1 MTLHA
6 QTYRVYPVPQKVTMN
21 GNTIKMTPNVNIV
34 KETGINEITIN
45 RVQEV
50 LTDAGFSFTV
60 SNTLTDDQTNILIG
74 INGSKEIADNY
85 ATSHS
90 LSRDVFAAA
99 NNKYDPH
106 LLQINN
112 HHAQG
117 DIIILGDHT
126 GSAYYGMATLEQ
138 ILEQTAG
145 NNLQTAT
152 FEDYSHTQYRG
163 IVEGFYG
170 HPYSTE
176 SRLNLLDYCKRYKMN
191 MFVRLPDNHN
201 RPRTPHGADHPRR
214 PARTGKQSESLQ
226 CCFYMVD
233 PSGTRRRRYK
243 LQQSGSG
250 SGSYHGEIRSPAQ
263 IGYTAFRCI
272 HRRYERSPVQPV

>member
-1 MTLHA
+1 MKNILLFTLLLCSMTLHA
-6 QTYRVYPVPQKVTMN
+6 QTYRVYPVPQKITMN

-50 LTDAGFSFTV
+50 LTNAGFSFTV

-90 LSRDVFAAA
+90 LPRDVFAAA
-99 NNKYDPH
+99 SNKYDPH

-138 ILEQTAG
+138 ILDQADG
-145 NNLQTAT
+145 NNLQTVT

-191 MFVRLPDNHN
+191 MFVYGPK
-201 RPRTPHGADHPRR
+201 ADPYH
-214 PARTGKQSESLQ
+214 AGKW
-226 CCFYMVD
+226 
-233 PSGTRRRRYK
+233 R
-243 LQQSGSG
+243 
-250 SGSYHGEIRSPAQ
+250 
-263 IGYTAFRCI
+263 
-272 HRRYERSPVQPV
+272 